1 MMLKNST
8 CICTLKNMSHYVIN
22 RESMVCLHFI
32 PIYGICY
39 SNRLHVVKCLDS
51 RSDHVIK
58 YDFLHPRTKLDFVKI
73 LFEYQIIPNMFIS
86 YKNLVK
92 ITLRIIL

>member
-1 MMLKNST
+1 
-8 CICTLKNMSHYVIN
+8 MS
-22 RESMVCLHFI
+22 L
-32 PIYGICY
+32 
-39 SNRLHVVKCLDS
+39 
-51 RSDHVIK
+51 K

-92 ITLRIIL
+92 IALRIIL